1 MLCAAVSRPCEAV
14 AGCCGLLR
22 AVAGLRACGLAGAVV
37 HKKAA
42 PLSPR
47 WGAAAPR
54 GLQRGVGCLFAVF
67 DVADVVFVFAFVVEP
82 VAEAVGALRED
93 VEVGVV
99 A

>member
-14 AGCCGLLR
+14 AGPC
-22 AVAGLRACGLAGAVV
+22 AVCCGLAGAVV

-42 PLSPR
+42 PLPPR